1 MMRCTSVLPLSLM
14 RRDRLVVDTL
24 KNESKD
30 SGLKIVLGRC
40 TFDEDTLP
48 SSRSIN
54 GYRRLFLVI
63 FTNNC
68 LSN

>member
-1 MMRCTSVLPLSLM
+1 MLPLSLM

-30 SGLKIVLGRC
+30 SGFKIVLGRC
-40 TFDEDTLP
+40 AFDEDTLL

-54 GYRRLFLVI
+54 GYRRLFG
-63 FTNNC
+63 
-68 LSN
+68 